1 MQRIKSFCV
10 NHDVLDPGIYIA
22 RIDGDVTTYDLRTR
36 KPNAHEYMDNLTIH
50 SVEHM
55 LATFLRNSEIANDI
69 LYFGPVGCRTGFSL
83 LVRNAVNDKV
93 LAVLIDCLKKVEN
106 YEGVVFGASS
116 RECGNYRELS
126 LQAAQCECARYRKI
140 LESIKN
146 PTFLYKE

>member
-10 NHDVLDPGIYIA
+10 NHDVLEPGIYVA
-22 RIDGDVTTYDLRTR
+22 RIDGDVTTFDLRTR
-36 KPNAHEYMDNLTIH
+36 KPNAGEYMDNLTMH

-93 LAVLIDCLKKVEN
+93 LAVLIDCLKKVES
-106 YEGVVFGASS
+106 YEGNVFGATS

-126 LQAAQCECARYRKI
+126 LTAAQRECALYRKI
-140 LESIKN
+140 LQTIKN